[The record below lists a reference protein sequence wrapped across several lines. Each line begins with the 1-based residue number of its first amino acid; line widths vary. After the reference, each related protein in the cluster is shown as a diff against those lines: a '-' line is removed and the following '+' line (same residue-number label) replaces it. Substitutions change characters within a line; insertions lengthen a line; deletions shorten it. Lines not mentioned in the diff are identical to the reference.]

1 MRRSMFL
8 AAILLIL
15 PLTLDAQS
23 ASTDSQTLQA
33 LLSEVHQ
40 LRQELRTAT
49 VAAQR
54 AQILI
59 YRVQAQQTV
68 VTRLSERVENDRS
81 ALTRIQSEQRRLTTA
96 IKHLEDL
103 RDSQSDTERKRT
115 EEQLTQIKIRLEQL
129 GNDEQES
136 QPRKMELEEE
146 LRMEQA
152 KLTQLHDDLDRIDKS
167 LEQLSRAP
175 AGAAQ

>member
-1 MRRSMFL
+1 MRAWTFS
-8 AAILLIL
+8 AIIFLIL

-40 LRQELRTAT
+40 LRQELRIASVT
-49 VAAQR
+49 AQR
-54 AQILI
+54 AQILV
-59 YRVQAQQTV
+59 YRVQAQQAV

-81 ALTRIQSEQRRLTTA
+81 SLSRIQSEQRRLTAA

-103 RDSQSDTERKRT
+103 RATQNDTERKRT
-115 EEQLTQIKIRLEQL
+115 EEQLAQTKIRLDQL

-136 QPRKMELEEE
+136 QPRKIELEEE
-146 LRMEQA
+146 LRVEQA
-152 KLTQLHDDLDRIDKS
+152 KLTQLHEELDRIDKS
-167 LEQLSRAP
+167 LEQLTRAP
-175 AGAAQ
+175 TTDPQ